1 MSFPGLAPPPPFLQT
16 PGRPSLPWE
25 EWEQTF
31 TVYLLASGAAECPPE
46 RRKAILLHCLGAEG
60 QRVFRT
66 LPAGSSAAAP
76 AVQDKPT
83 AATTDVYASALAAL
97 RKQFS
102 TSCNVVVER
111 HRFHR
116 RNQHAG
122 ESVHDFVAALRQLV
136 SHCSFNSQDEAL
148 RDQFVAGVASNRVR
162 ERFLL
167 EGSSLSFESAVRI
180 ALQFEQAAEELKEF
194 SASVEPV
201 SVRRPHSSRKTSSQP
216 KEHCQQNFSRKAS
229 GSRASQGHRPP
240 RRDRDSRSVSPHCF
254 RCGSRNHRASAS
266 QCPAQGK
273 KCSFCGVKGHF
284 QRVCNRK
291 RQTQGR
297 VREVDF
303 DDDVLSSGSSEQVL
317 TVQHSARRAIYIKV
331 GVADVSLTFLV
342 DSGSSVSILSEHAF
356 RRHFESV
363 LLLPAP
369 HVTLLDFSKRPISVL
384 GCFQADVQF
393 KGRSAPLLF
402 YIVRQGTC
410 LIGLDGIKALN
421 LRIQGSTL
429 ECLHTSVA
437 PPPRVN
443 DPTPSHI
450 PTQSRGQPRQANLPP
465 ALAPD
470 FVSLFS
476 PELGLAKRFT
486 HRVKTRQG
494 VQPVISKLRRLP
506 YSLREPV
513 ADELRRLLSLD
524 IIEPIDASEWVSPIV
539 VVDKK
544 DGSFRICV
552 DLREPNKA
560 IVPDSFPLPHTEELL
575 HALVGATHFSKLDLA
590 CAYHQVLLH
599 PDSRDLTAFITHEG
613 LFRFKRVC
621 FGLASAPAAFQK
633 MMAKILD
640 GCSGVLFYIDDVI
653 VFGKSAEEHLLNLK
667 TVLQKVKDAGLKLNN
682 KCLFDVPELSFLGHK
697 VTAQGIAP
705 LPEKVDSIINTPVPT
720 DVAALRSFLGLVE
733 YYSKFVPRLAEVV
746 EPMRVLLRKNEP
758 FIWSA
763 ETDSSF
769 RRVKE
774 MLSSSTVLHMFDP
787 SLPVIVSTDASD
799 CGLGA
804 VLQQQN
810 GHELRTVAF
819 ASRSLSPAE
828 RKYSVGE
835 REALACIWACERW
848 HTYLWGRHFK
858 IRTDHQALVSLL
870 SSQGRGRRPLRIAR
884 WSARLLCYNFTVE
897 YRKGSTNTVADALS
911 RLPAPT
917 SEAELSKE
925 EENVSLVEPASMTK
939 EEFKQAVL
947 NDDCL
952 QTVKSFVCG
961 SWPPQKSVPEEAKPF
976 YSVREELSIVDDL
989 LLRAER
995 LVVPSSLTAQ
1005 FIAVAHETHP
1015 GITRTKARLRELF
1028 WWPRMD
1034 KQVES
1039 AVKNCHICLEADKSA
1054 KTSPV
1059 PLQPVEW
1066 PERPWQK
1073 LGLDIVGPLE
1083 HAPRNSRFAVTLVDY
1098 HSKWPEVYFCSEV
1111 TTSTVKEFLTSVFA
1125 REGYPEEI
1133 VCDNG
1138 PQFTS
1143 REFITFL
1150 QNRAIKLSH
1159 SSVYYPQANGQ
1170 VERLNRTLK
1179 NFIQVSLLERR
1190 PIRQAVTDYL
1200 AIYRCTPQAT
1210 TGVAPAVLLHGRMP
1224 RTRLDVVGF
1233 SAPAFAK
1240 DPVKELARLRQRVR
1254 LQQQSSKEYT
1264 DRRRAAK
1271 EPKIAVGDFVRVKK
1285 PSVRFKGDRA
1295 FSSSTEVLAKR
1306 GPVSFRLGDGRTWNA
1321 SKLSRV
1327 PERGTSPPSQ
1337 RSEPPAPQLPVRVPQ
1352 PDLPPPPSPGSQ
1364 PPPPGGLQSAAPQSP
1379 VPDPQLPGLEPAM
1392 LQPPSPGPQPR
1403 SPGVPQR
1410 STSSLPSPAVQ
1421 RPHRPSR
1428 ERRRPAWL
1436 KDYQTD

>member
-83 AATTDVYASALAAL
+83 AATTDVYASALAPL

-162 ERFLL
+162 ERSLL

-240 RRDRDSRSVSPHCF
+240 RRDRDSRSVLPHCF

-410 LIGLDGIKALN
+410 MIGLDGIKALN

-429 ECLHTSVA
+429 ECLHTSVV

-494 VQPVISKLRRLP
+494 VQPLFL
-506 YSLREPV
+506 EPQ
-513 ADELRRLLSLD
+513 LLKG
-524 IIEPIDASEWVSPIV
+524 IESVFNG
-539 VVDKK
+539 
-544 DGSFRICV
+544 GS
-552 DLREPNKA
+552 
-560 IVPDSFPLPHTEELL
+560 
-575 HALVGATHFSKLDLA
+575 
-590 CAYHQVLLH
+590 
-599 PDSRDLTAFITHEG
+599 
-613 LFRFKRVC
+613 
-621 FGLASAPAAFQK
+621 
-633 MMAKILD
+633 
-640 GCSGVLFYIDDVI
+640 
-653 VFGKSAEEHLLNLK
+653 
-667 TVLQKVKDAGLKLNN
+667 
-682 KCLFDVPELSFLGHK
+682 
-697 VTAQGIAP
+697 
-705 LPEKVDSIINTPVPT
+705 
-720 DVAALRSFLGLVE
+720 
-733 YYSKFVPRLAEVV
+733 
-746 EPMRVLLRKNEP
+746 
-758 FIWSA
+758 
-763 ETDSSF
+763 
-769 RRVKE
+769 
-774 MLSSSTVLHMFDP
+774 
-787 SLPVIVSTDASD
+787 
-799 CGLGA
+799 
-804 VLQQQN
+804 
-810 GHELRTVAF
+810 
-819 ASRSLSPAE
+819 SPA
-828 RKYSVGE
+828 
-835 REALACIWACERW
+835 I
-848 HTYLWGRHFK
+848 
-858 IRTDHQALVSLL
+858 
-870 SSQGRGRRPLRIAR
+870 
-884 WSARLLCYNFTVE
+884 N
-897 YRKGSTNTVADALS
+897 
-911 RLPAPT
+911 
-917 SEAELSKE
+917 
-925 EENVSLVEPASMTK
+925 
-939 EEFKQAVL
+939 
-947 NDDCL
+947 
-952 QTVKSFVCG
+952 
-961 SWPPQKSVPEEAKPF
+961 
-976 YSVREELSIVDDL
+976 
-989 LLRAER
+989 
-995 LVVPSSLTAQ
+995 
-1005 FIAVAHETHP
+1005 
-1015 GITRTKARLRELF
+1015 
-1028 WWPRMD
+1028 
-1034 KQVES
+1034 
-1039 AVKNCHICLEADKSA
+1039 
-1054 KTSPV
+1054 
-1059 PLQPVEW
+1059 
-1066 PERPWQK
+1066 
-1073 LGLDIVGPLE
+1073 
-1083 HAPRNSRFAVTLVDY
+1083 
-1098 HSKWPEVYFCSEV
+1098 
-1111 TTSTVKEFLTSVFA
+1111 
-1125 REGYPEEI
+1125 
-1133 VCDNG
+1133 
-1138 PQFTS
+1138 
-1143 REFITFL
+1143 
-1150 QNRAIKLSH
+1150 
-1159 SSVYYPQANGQ
+1159 
-1170 VERLNRTLK
+1170 
-1179 NFIQVSLLERR
+1179 
-1190 PIRQAVTDYL
+1190 
-1200 AIYRCTPQAT
+1200 
-1210 TGVAPAVLLHGRMP
+1210 
-1224 RTRLDVVGF
+1224 
-1233 SAPAFAK
+1233 
-1240 DPVKELARLRQRVR
+1240 
-1254 LQQQSSKEYT
+1254 
-1264 DRRRAAK
+1264 
-1271 EPKIAVGDFVRVKK
+1271 
-1285 PSVRFKGDRA
+1285 
-1295 FSSSTEVLAKR
+1295 
-1306 GPVSFRLGDGRTWNA
+1306 
-1321 SKLSRV
+1321 
-1327 PERGTSPPSQ
+1327 
-1337 RSEPPAPQLPVRVPQ
+1337 
-1352 PDLPPPPSPGSQ
+1352 
-1364 PPPPGGLQSAAPQSP
+1364 
-1379 VPDPQLPGLEPAM
+1379 
-1392 LQPPSPGPQPR
+1392 
-1403 SPGVPQR
+1403 
-1410 STSSLPSPAVQ
+1410 
-1421 RPHRPSR
+1421 
-1428 ERRRPAWL
+1428 
-1436 KDYQTD
+1436 